1 MILAVMVCFL
11 TVLTSQIQQFAR
23 ITHLLTGQNTKE
35 LLRQQEVPAELYD
48 TFCSFEKD
56 SEYSRYDYLLGY
68 LFTEQQKQQE
78 LETYLELLYQY
89 QGPQLQE
96 LSRMEQ
102 AVWADLEY
110 FPVPLSWKD
119 SSLVTSFENSWMF
132 DRSFGG
138 NRGHEGTDIM
148 ASFKERGHYPVV
160 SITDGT
166 VEKVG
171 WLKLGGYRIGIRSPR
186 GVYFYYAHLND
197 YAPGIEIGDEV
208 SAGELLGFMGDTG
221 YSEQEGTT
229 GYFPVHLHV
238 GIYFNDEDGKEQS
251 YNPYPFMKKL
261 ESEKLKFCFE

>member
-1 MILAVMVCFL
+1 MRLRRYVSFVLLFF
-11 TVLTSQIQQFAR
+11 TVVIADAWLFHS
-23 ITHLLTGQNTKE
+23 
-35 LLRQQEVPAELYD
+35 LYES
-48 TFCSFEKD
+48 TMRK
-56 SEYSRYDYLLGY
+56 
-68 LFTEQQKQQE
+68 TEDVWE
-78 LETYLELLYQY
+78 
-89 QGPQLQE
+89 
-96 LSRMEQ
+96 
-102 AVWADLEY
+102 AVWQDAVY
-110 FPVPLSWKD
+110 FPVPE
-119 SSLVTSFENSWMF
+119 SSYDTRGFGVTFSDSWM
-132 DRSFGG
+132 DRRSFGG
-138 NRGHEGTDIM
+138 ERGHEGCDIM
-148 ASFKERGHYPVV
+148 ADVNERGHYPIV
-160 SITDGT
+160 SISDGV
-166 VEKVG
+166 VEKLG